1 MKLFIW
7 MSALAFTFATIGCG
21 DSGPSSS
28 VPVCQAAIDANA
40 VCDPD
45 VARTDAEIADCEAG
59 NASISQECSDATV
72 AMMNCQA
79 DNEACTDEAFM
90 ASCMTEAMAADQAC
104 PDPEG

>member
-7 MSALAFTFATIGCG
+7 MSALAFTFATLGCG
-21 DSGPSSS
+21 DSGPSSTNA
-28 VPVCQAAIDANA
+28 VCQAGIDANA

-45 VARTDAEIADCEAG
+45 VALTDADIADCEAG

-72 AMMNCQA
+72 AMLGCRA
-79 DNEACTDEAFM
+79 DNEACTDEALM
-90 ASCMTEAMAADQAC
+90 ASCMTEAMAMGEAC